1 MLKTRERIITSKDLA
16 EAVSTALAN
25 ERREPVIVMED
36 GRPAAYLISV
46 ELFDSFITQ
55 LEALETEEVI
65 AGIAAGE
72 EQFARGEFKTLA
84 EARAIFEVAAKE

>member
-1 MLKTRERIITSKDLA
+1 
-16 EAVSTALAN
+16 
-25 ERREPVIVMED
+25 
-36 GRPAAYLISV
+36 
-46 ELFDSFITQ
+46 

-72 EQFARGEFKTLA
+72 EQFARGEFKTVA

>member
-1 MLKTRERIITSKDLA
+1 
-16 EAVSTALAN
+16 
-25 ERREPVIVMED
+25 
-36 GRPAAYLISV
+36 
-46 ELFDSFITQ
+46 

-84 EARAIFEVAAKE
+84 EARAIAEEAWKKQETHKLYSSCAPKIAFA